1 MEFTIFT
8 PTYNRAYTI
17 KTLYDSLKQ
26 QTFRDFEWIVIDDG
40 STDNTQQLFDDINN
54 DTHDFPITYLRTEN
68 QGKHCAVNRA
78 VDMALGRLFFIV
90 DSDDSLP
97 GDSLEI
103 IEKYEKSISSEEIE
117 LFAGVAGLRGSKD
130 GSILG
135 TTFEGDYLDVTYLDA
150 PSQNIYGDK
159 AEVYYTKILK
169 KYPFP
174 QFENEKFIPESTVWN
189 VIASD
194 GYKLRYFNTIVY
206 FGAYL
211 EDGLTRQG
219 KEKYKD
225 IPKGYGLYLSQLVE
239 YGQVKKLKKWELLFN
254 YYRMFN
260 ERLSNREMAKNLNMN
275 FMWFYFRMLGVRLFY
290 KLYNK

>member
-1 MEFTIFT
+1 MEITIFT
-8 PTYNRAYTI
+8 PTYNRAYII
-17 KTLYDSLKQ
+17 KSLYDSLKK

-40 STDNTQQLFDDINN
+40 STDNTQQLFDEIKN
-54 DTHDFPITYLRTEN
+54 DAHDFPITYLRTEN

-78 VDMALGRLFFIV
+78 VGLASGRLFFIV

-97 GDSLEI
+97 NNSLET
-103 IEKYEKSISSEEIE
+103 IEKYENSISSEERE
-117 LFAGVAGLRGSKD
+117 LFAGIAGLRGAKD

-135 TTFEGDYLDVTYLDA
+135 TTFEGDYLDITYLEA
-150 PSQNIYGDK
+150 PSKNIYGDK
-159 AEVYYTKILK
+159 AEVYYTEILK

-174 QFENEKFIPESTVWN
+174 QFENEIFIPESTVWN
-189 VIASD
+189 VIAAD

-211 EDGLTRQG
+211 EDGLTFQG
-219 KEKYKD
+219 REKYKH

-239 YGQVKKLKKWELLFN
+239 YGQLKKLKKWESLFY

-260 ERLSNREMAKNLNMN
+260 DRLSNREMANNLKMN
-275 FMWFYFRMLGVRLFY
+275 STRFYFRMLGMRLFY

>member
-1 MEFTIFT
+1 MEITIFT

-40 STDNTQQLFDDINN
+40 STDNTQKLFDDIKN
-54 DTHDFPITYLRTEN
+54 DVHDFPITYLYTKN

-78 VDMALGRLFFIV
+78 VGMASGRLFFIV

-97 GDSLEI
+97 KNSLEI
-103 IEKYEKSISSEEIE
+103 IEKYENSLSSEEKE
-117 LFAGVAGLRGSKD
+117 FFAGVAGLRGSED

-135 TTFEGDYLDVTYLDA
+135 TTFEGDYLDVTYLNA
-150 PSQNIYGDK
+150 PSKNIYGDK
-159 AEVYYTKILK
+159 AEVYYTEILK

-174 QFENEKFIPESTVWN
+174 QFNNEKFIPESTVWN
-189 VIASD
+189 VIAAD
-194 GYKLRYFNTIVY
+194 GYKLRYFNTIIY
-206 FGAYL
+206 FGEYL

-239 YGQVKKLKKWELLFN
+239 YGQLKKLKKWESLFN

-260 ERLSNREMAKNLNMN
+260 ERLTNREMANNLNMN
-275 FMWFYFRMLGVRLFY
+275 LMRFYFRMLGIRLFY